1 MAGEVAVADCT
12 FGSPCSPWA
21 IGLRS
26 PVPPW
31 QTMSTNHF
39 PANRLLPGEMWTG
52 QVAYRSH
59 TKYWAQPDFDFDDLD
74 DEEAES
80 L

>member
-1 MAGEVAVADCT
+1 MAAGQ
-12 FGSPCSPWA
+12 G
-21 IGLRS
+21 S
-26 PVPPW
+26 PVPRR
-31 QTMSTNHF
+31 QTVFNDHL
-39 PANRLLPGEMWTG
+39 AACRLLPGQMWTG

>member
-1 MAGEVAVADCT
+1 M
-12 FGSPCSPWA
+12 P
-21 IGLRS
+21 R
-26 PVPPW
+26 W
-31 QTMSTNHF
+31 QTMCNDHV
-39 PANRLLPGEMWTG
+39 AACRVLPGEMWTG

>member
-1 MAGEVAVADCT
+1 
-12 FGSPCSPWA
+12 
-21 IGLRS
+21 
-26 PVPPW
+26 
-31 QTMSTNHF
+31 MSTNHF
-39 PANRLLPGEMWTG
+39 PAYRLLPGEMWTG

-59 TKYWAQPDFDFDDLD
+59 TKYWTQPDFDFDDLD

>member
-1 MAGEVAVADCT
+1 MQ
-12 FGSPCSPWA
+12 
-21 IGLRS
+21 GLL
-26 PVPPW
+26 VPRW
-31 QTMSTNHF
+31 QTTCNDHV
-39 PANRLLPGEMWTG
+39 AACRVLPGEMWTG
-52 QVAYRSH
+52 RVAYRSH

>member
-1 MAGEVAVADCT
+1 
-12 FGSPCSPWA
+12 
-21 IGLRS
+21 
-26 PVPPW
+26 
-31 QTMSTNHF
+31 MSTNHF